1 MALYPST
8 SSSKAATTPGK
19 TEFEIL
25 KAFHKFLREDDEH
38 ATSWDEQLA
47 AKYYDSLFRE
57 YAVCDLKH
65 YKSGNFA
72 LRWRTEAEVLAGAGE
87 TSCGNTRCAHHDPA
101 GPPARTPLS
110 TLELPFTYTEHGEAK
125 SALVKAVLCEKCLG
139 KLMWTRRKEKER
151 AVKAEPEEP
160 GLDGGGQRGN
170 RRRTQP
176 VPDNPVDEQASGAK
190 RSRDR
195 EAGDSGGERPHR
207 RRNSRSRSPHPA
219 GHRRENSDRNRRR
232 SPTR

>member
-1 MALYPST
+1 MALYPSS
-8 SSSKAATTPGK
+8 SSSKSAPTPGK

-25 KAFHKFLREDDEH
+25 KASHKFLREEGDG
-38 ATSWDEQLA
+38 APRSWDEQLA
-47 AKYYDSLFRE
+47 TKYYDSLFRE

-87 TSCGNTRCAHHDPA
+87 TSCGNTRCRHHDPA
-101 GPPARTPLS
+101 SRPARTPLS
-110 TLELPFTYTEHGEAK
+110 TLELPFTYSEHGAAK

-151 AVKAEPEEP
+151 LAP
-160 GLDGGGQRGN
+160 GADAGGDRSSPKEGLVLDAADERGSERRKRPREVDDGGREV
-170 RRRTQP
+170 RRR
-176 VPDNPVDEQASGAK
+176 
-190 RSRDR
+190 RRD
-195 EAGDSGGERPHR
+195 
-207 RRNSRSRSPHPA
+207 SRSRSPRPA
-219 GHRRENSDRNRRR
+219 AHRQDGTERPRRR

>member
-1 MALYPST
+1 MALDLPVRHGCP
-8 SSSKAATTPGK
+8 TPGNNV
-19 TEFEIL
+19 FEVF
-25 KAFHKFLREDDEH
+25 KAPHKPV
-38 ATSWDEQLA
+38 EQLA

-65 YKSGNFA
+65 YKSGN
-72 LRWRTEAEVLAGAGE
+72 TEVLARAGE
-87 TSCGNTRCAHHDPA
+87 TSCGNTRCATSPR
-101 GPPARTPLS
+101 GPARTPLS
-110 TLELPFTYTEHGEAK
+110 TLELPFTYAEHGEAK
-125 SALVKAVLCEKCLG
+125 SAFVKAVLCEKCLG

-176 VPDNPVDEQASGAK
+176 VPDDPVDEQASGAK

-195 EAGDSGGERPHR
+195 EAGDSGGER
-207 RRNSRSRSPHPA
+207 
-219 GHRRENSDRNRRR
+219 
-232 SPTR
+232 

>member
-1 MALYPST
+1 
-8 SSSKAATTPGK
+8 
-19 TEFEIL
+19 
-25 KAFHKFLREDDEH
+25 
-38 ATSWDEQLA
+38 EQLA

-72 LRWRTEAEVLAGAGE
+72 LRWRTEAEVLAGAGV

-125 SALVKAVLCEKCLG
+125 SALVKTVLCEKCLG
-139 KLMWTRRKEKER
+139 KLMWTRKEEKER
-151 AVKAEPEEP
+151 AAKAKLEEP
-160 GLDGGGQRGN
+160 GLDGGGERGN

-176 VPDNPVDEQASGAK
+176 VPDDPVDEQASGAK

-195 EAGDSGGERPHR
+195 ASEARNSDGERPHR
-207 RRNSRSRSPHPA
+207 RRNSRSRSHRVLLVIA
-219 GHRRENSDRNRRR
+219 GKIQTRTVNARPRTSHRMCAKHTCRNIF
-232 SPTR
+232 

>member
-1 MALYPST
+1 MALYLE
-8 SSSKAATTPGK
+8 SSSKAAPPPGK

-25 KAFHKFLREDDEH
+25 KASHKFLREDDDR

-101 GPPARTPLS
+101 ARPTRPLS
-110 TLELPFTYTEHGEAK
+110 TLELPFTYAEHGVAK
-125 SALVKAVLCEKCLG
+125 SALVKAVLCERCLG
-139 KLMWTRRKEKER
+139 KLMWTRRKEKEWLG
-151 AVKAEPEEP
+151 AGAGVKTEETEPV
-160 GLDGGGQRGN
+160 LDAGDAR
-170 RRRTQP
+170 
-176 VPDNPVDEQASGAK
+176 GAK
-190 RSRDR
+190 RAEEPVIDGGHERGGSRR
-195 EAGDSGGERPHR
+195 THEKGDSAGERRHR
-207 RRNSRSRSPHPA
+207 RRDSRSRSPRPA
-219 GHRRENSDRNRRR
+219 GHRRDDARARRR
-232 SPTR
+232 SPPR